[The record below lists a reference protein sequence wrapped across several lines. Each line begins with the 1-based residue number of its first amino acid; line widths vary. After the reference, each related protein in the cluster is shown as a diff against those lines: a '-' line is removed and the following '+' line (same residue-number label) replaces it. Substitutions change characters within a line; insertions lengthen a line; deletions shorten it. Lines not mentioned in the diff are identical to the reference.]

1 MVIYMKKNKMLLI
14 TLLLIF
20 GLMIIY
26 LIYYKNFNYP
36 NNKMKNINSYINR
49 NYELTD
55 SEKEILT
62 ERIKNKNFFDK
73 YKDNIEQY
81 VDVRINIDSRDGL
94 AWGSLTLTM
103 DKNIEEEIEK
113 ILQQTN
119 KTISTDSRVY
129 GIVDDYGSICIE
141 PDFSKKNSEKIKLI
155 FFVKLPYRYKSIN
168 DYNKFIKFFLK
179 FDC

>member
-1 MVIYMKKNKMLLI
+1 MLLI

-62 ERIKNKNFFDK
+62 ERIKNKNFF
-73 YKDNIEQY
+73 
-81 VDVRINIDSRDGL
+81 
-94 AWGSLTLTM
+94 
-103 DKNIEEEIEK
+103 
-113 ILQQTN
+113 
-119 KTISTDSRVY
+119 
-129 GIVDDYGSICIE
+129 
-141 PDFSKKNSEKIKLI
+141 
-155 FFVKLPYRYKSIN
+155 
-168 DYNKFIKFFLK
+168 
-179 FDC
+179 